1 MQFKWFNDKGRKKMN
16 FQYSLH
22 TALMKLKEATIAIK
36 TNEQELQES
45 HLTPKYGIVEISR
58 RLNCR
63 FFDACNLSY

>member
-1 MQFKWFNDKGRKKMN
+1 MN

-22 TALMKLKEATIAIK
+22 TTLRKLKEATIAIK

-58 RLNCR
+58 RLKLQIFRCVQLVMLKCKR
-63 FFDACNLSY
+63 